1 MAKLHI
7 NLQLE
12 KSHSCPNSYIDRKP
26 ALKIHKPLCVNIYP
40 SQLAVRHQWVS
51 DTVIPYIEAVLPENI
66 HPNQRNSQKYPGH
79 GPNKYWKNSPK
90 SKIYWVA
97 GTFVGDFDVPN
108 LCCCRHHSL
117 CQVPRIMED
126 RRLILREKSN
136 ISMETYTKTDFV
148 LNKVTVI
155 PEPSL
160 CALVLS
166 NLNLPS
172 CNPWIICWY
181 CKIQAGTCLSKLGI
195 ALRHHSTETKNS
207 WTHGIAII
215 SMNSYSTPSLKSFS
229 LPI

>member
-1 MAKLHI
+1 M
-7 NLQLE
+7 Q
-12 KSHSCPNSYIDRKP
+12 SYTSIYNWKRATPVQILTLTESLLWRFTNRCD
-26 ALKIHKPLCVNIYP
+26 VNIYP
-40 SQLAVRHQWVS
+40 SELAVRHQWVS

-66 HPNQRNSQKYPGH
+66 HPNQRNSQKYPAT

-148 LNKVTVI
+148 LNKV
-155 PEPSL
+155 
-160 CALVLS
+160 
-166 NLNLPS
+166 
-172 CNPWIICWY
+172 
-181 CKIQAGTCLSKLGI
+181 
-195 ALRHHSTETKNS
+195 NS
-207 WTHGIAII
+207 WTKPLCFGSI
-215 SMNSYSTPSLKSFS
+215 NLKFTFV
-229 LPI
+229 